1 MQIKRTQKSKKAV
14 ALTMMKKKATYVKGE
29 NNLMNKAVGI
39 ILAQQMSAKRGI
51 KLFGEKAIS
60 AIIKEFTQLDQGAFP
75 GKPVVHP
82 LNAHELSIEE
92 KRKALEAVNL
102 IAKKR
107 CGKIK
112 GRTCADGSKQRK
124 YLKDGE
130 SIASPTVSLESLIS
144 SLLIDTYEDRYV
156 SIFDVPGAYLHAE
169 TPKGKLLIIKLRGEF
184 ADIMCQ
190 TNDKYKKYI
199 HYENGN
205 KVLYLQVLRALYGCI
220 ESAMLWYALFT
231 STLIKMGFE
240 INPYDRCIANK
251 VIDGNQCTIAWYVD
265 DVKISHQ
272 NKRVVKSVIEDIE
285 KHFGNMNATDSK
297 TFDYLGMNIT
307 IRDDRKIEIEMKAQ
321 IEEAI
326 ESFGEKISENES
338 VSSPTPKHLFQV
350 DDSCERLDKKHSEL
364 YHSITAK
371 LLYLE
376 KRARPDIETAVAFL
390 TTRVVEPTTDDWKN

>member
-75 GKPVVHP
+75 GKPVVQP

-130 SIASPTVSLESLIS
+130 SIAPPPQSV
-144 SLLIDTYEDRYV
+144 
-156 SIFDVPGAYLHAE
+156 
-169 TPKGKLLIIKLRGEF
+169 
-184 ADIMCQ
+184 
-190 TNDKYKKYI
+190 
-199 HYENGN
+199 
-205 KVLYLQVLRALYGCI
+205 
-220 ESAMLWYALFT
+220 W
-231 STLIKMGFE
+231 
-240 INPYDRCIANK
+240 
-251 VIDGNQCTIAWYVD
+251 
-265 DVKISHQ
+265 SH
-272 NKRVVKSVIEDIE
+272 
-285 KHFGNMNATDSK
+285 
-297 TFDYLGMNIT
+297 
-307 IRDDRKIEIEMKAQ
+307 
-321 IEEAI
+321 
-326 ESFGEKISENES
+326 
-338 VSSPTPKHLFQV
+338 
-350 DDSCERLDKKHSEL
+350 
-364 YHSITAK
+364 
-371 LLYLE
+371 
-376 KRARPDIETAVAFL
+376 
-390 TTRVVEPTTDDWKN
+390 